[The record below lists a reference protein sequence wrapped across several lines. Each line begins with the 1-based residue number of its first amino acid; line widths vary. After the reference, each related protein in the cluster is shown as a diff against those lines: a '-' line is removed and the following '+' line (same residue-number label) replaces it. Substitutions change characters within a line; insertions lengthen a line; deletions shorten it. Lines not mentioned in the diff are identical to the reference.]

1 MAMLLFQVMVLDV
14 ILLCGV
20 IYRYHLSTFYTD
32 KEIGVA
38 YSYVSAGTALS
49 QVHSAYNM
57 RTLTAV
63 QLPRQHWTDSG
74 TPMRSPCTARS
85 RMYHC
90 TARIVC
96 SRDTPL
102 AYPLSTTPCYMIN
115 CHCRIVCSQELRPG
129 DDGYT
134 ANGFCCDEH
143 MFGRVWTGDWSAFGR
158 WSTSTGWLAWL
169 SWLAVAFH
177 CGGHTHDLDGFVY

>member
-63 QLPRQHWTDSG
+63 QLPRQHSDTLSCNPHALHTVMWNLQQRYIPGMSLVHRVSILKLWG
-74 TPMRSPCTARS
+74 QAALHIYATA
-85 RMYHC
+85 C
-90 TARIVC
+90 
-96 SRDTPL
+96 PQL
-102 AYPLSTTPCYMIN
+102 AY
-115 CHCRIVCSQELRPG
+115 
-129 DDGYT
+129 
-134 ANGFCCDEH
+134 
-143 MFGRVWTGDWSAFGR
+143 
-158 WSTSTGWLAWL
+158 
-169 SWLAVAFH
+169 
-177 CGGHTHDLDGFVY
+177 

>member
-1 MAMLLFQVMVLDV
+1 MLLFQVMVLDV

-115 CHCRIVCSQELRPG
+115 CHCSIVCSQELRLG
-129 DDGYT
+129 D
-134 ANGFCCDEH
+134 
-143 MFGRVWTGDWSAFGR
+143 VW
-158 WSTSTGWLAWL
+158 L
-169 SWLAVAFH
+169 H
-177 CGGHTHDLDGFVY
+177 C